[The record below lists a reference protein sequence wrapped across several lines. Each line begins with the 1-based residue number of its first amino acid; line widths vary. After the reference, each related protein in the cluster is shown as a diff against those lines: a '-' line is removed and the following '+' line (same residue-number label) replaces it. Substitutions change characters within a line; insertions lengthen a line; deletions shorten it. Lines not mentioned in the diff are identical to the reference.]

1 MAQANNTNPA
11 GATVLDGVANMADT
25 VRAAMFADGCAFYE
39 GEHALIAFVHAFQP
53 TMATVTNEPGDFAR
67 FYTMSLAWRV
77 GYDAAKR
84 NVSTDDILARGGVS
98 DASGDAFQRRFKQ
111 ATSEDVMGSDR
122 LIGERPKSQKPD
134 AQRKA
139 AERAAHAER
148 IAKLG
153 EGKSPLEIQ
162 QAAAKEAAKIE
173 AAKIEAAKAAEKA
186 AAAKD
191 PAAAAR
197 AAAAVKAARDAAVEA
212 AKRADDLRQAADAAT
227 KARLAKAEEIAR
239 ERIRQLKDQ
248 LRELMKDADADALA
262 RAIAAI
268 KTKPAGKVAKS
279 DKPAKPAK

>member
-1 MAQANNTNPA
+1 MAKANTTDTIV
-11 GATVLDGVANMADT
+11 ATILHNVANMADN
-25 VRAAMFADGCAFYE
+25 VRSAMFADGCAFYE
-39 GEHALIAFVHAFQP
+39 GENALVAFVQAFQP
-53 TMATVTNEPGDFAR
+53 TMATATNELGDFAQ
-67 FYTMSLAWRV
+67 FYTLSLAWRV

-98 DASGDAFQRRFKQ
+98 DASGDAFQRRLKQ
-111 ATSEDVMGSDR
+111 AASEDVMGSGR
-122 LIGERPKSQKPD
+122 LVGERPKSQKPD

-139 AERAAHAER
+139 AERAAHVER

-153 EGKSPLEIQ
+153 EGKSPLELQ
-162 QAAAKEAAKIE
+162 QAAAKESAKVE
-173 AAKIEAAKAAEKA
+173 AAKVEAAKAAEKA
-186 AAAKD
+186 AASKD

-197 AAAAVKAARDAAVEA
+197 AAAAVKTAQGAAVAA

-227 KARLAKAEEIAR
+227 KARLAKAEEVAR

-248 LRELMKDADADALA
+248 LRELMKDADADALV

-279 DKPAKPAK
+279 DKPAK